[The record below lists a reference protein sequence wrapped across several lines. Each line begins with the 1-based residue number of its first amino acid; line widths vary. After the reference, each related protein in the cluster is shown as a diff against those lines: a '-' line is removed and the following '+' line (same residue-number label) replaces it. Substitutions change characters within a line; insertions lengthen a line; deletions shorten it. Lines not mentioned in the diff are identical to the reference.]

1 MIKIAATAQG
11 AQNDMDEDRLRLHVA
26 SFAEDLKQKDVRK
39 LKYIQDIPKGI
50 REELHSA
57 LDIFQYLEEKLV
69 LDFQNPQTL
78 VTLMRKLKKEK
89 WAVETERIIGKY

>member
-1 MIKIAATAQG
+1 
-11 AQNDMDEDRLRLHVA
+11 MDEDKFRLHIA
-26 SFAEDLKQKDVRK
+26 SFAEDLKEKDVRK
-39 LKYIQDIPKGI
+39 LKYIQDIP
-50 REELHSA
+50 REELNSA

-89 WAVETERIIGKY
+89 WAVDTERIIGNYYIYI